1 MSKVSEL
8 YLQRIKQ
15 AIDEQHYSYKEI
27 AEKIGKDYSNFMK
40 ILRADPKD
48 KRYFS
53 VEDII
58 NIALLTET
66 NPDYLLGFTDKP
78 VTLIDYEFESSSF
91 FKLALK
97 NSKSVT
103 FFDSCG
109 YGRCVRCQKLGKHV
123 KYKMSALY
131 DIGFNGLYCAN
142 CAKILLDE
150 LKADPEISDDLEFE
164 LASRPDMIPDSRGEA
179 EQDV

>member
-27 AEKIGKDYSNFMK
+27 AEKIGKDYSNFLT
-40 ILRADPKD
+40 ILAAGPTDNRH
-48 KRYFS
+48 FS

-58 NIALLTET
+58 GIAFLTET
-66 NPDYLLGFTDKP
+66 DPNYLLGFTDKP
-78 VTLIDYEFESSSF
+78 LTLTDYVFASSNL

-109 YGRCVRCQKLGKHV
+109 YGRCARCQQLGKHV

-142 CAKILLDE
+142 CAKIFFDE
-150 LKADPEISDDLEFE
+150 LKAYPEISDDLEFK
-164 LASRPDMIPDSRGEA
+164 LASRPDVVPDLREEA
-179 EQDV
+179 E

>member
-58 NIALLTET
+58 NIAFLTGT

-78 VTLIDYEFESSSF
+78 AALTDSEFANSSLF
-91 FKLALK
+91 
-97 NSKSVT
+97 T
-103 FFDSCG
+103 
-109 YGRCVRCQKLGKHV
+109 
-123 KYKMSALY
+123 
-131 DIGFNGLYCAN
+131 
-142 CAKILLDE
+142 
-150 LKADPEISDDLEFE
+150 
-164 LASRPDMIPDSRGEA
+164 
-179 EQDV
+179 